1 MSVCHQILVIIT
13 DIPQEQLLWRISEN
27 ITMTELGNLNPAM
40 VGAFGTELTHVNYI
54 FWLAEYLARLA
65 LSESE
70 EVISRLIAI
79 AR

>member
-1 MSVCHQILVIIT
+1 VIIT
-13 DIPQEQLLWRISEN
+13 DIPREQLLWRISEN
-27 ITMTELGNLNPAM
+27 ITMTELGNLNPVM
-40 VGAFGTELTHVNYI
+40 VSAFGSYGPELTHVNYI